1 MSGKLSN
8 TEKKY
13 VQIAEELKN
22 LILERK
28 IKEGERLPSEE
39 QLSKRYSVSRGTI
52 RKSIDLLVDEQLV
65 KKIQGKGTYV
75 NEEQPGYPFGQM
87 LISHAETLKNRGI
100 NFETIILKKNVEE
113 PNNEIKKRLK
123 IKSEKVFFIERLR
136 LVEGKPAGLFRNWI
150 VLKFIPDIIYKDF
163 EKLGLFEAIEEDG
176 NQRIKS
182 GIREFS
188 AVIPDENQREFL
200 GVGPNIPLLKLEQVT
215 YNQNNDIIECS
226 DVYLITDR
234 YKISSV
240 LTR

>member
-1 MSGKLSN
+1 MSEKFLN

-22 LILERK
+22 LIFERK

-52 RKSIDLLVDEQLV
+52 RKSIDLLVDEHLV

-100 NFETIILKKNVEE
+100 NFETIILDERIEE
-113 PNNEIKKRLK
+113 PCNDIKKRLK
-123 IKSEKVFFIERLR
+123 IQSEKVFFIERLR
-136 LVEGKPAGLFRNWI
+136 LVEGKPAGLFRNWVVLRLVPEI
-150 VLKFIPDIIYKDF
+150 VSKDF
-163 EKLGLFEAIEEDG
+163 KKLGLFEAIEEDG
-176 NQRIKS
+176 NQKIKS
-182 GIREFS
+182 GLREFS
-188 AVIPDENQREFL
+188 AVIPEENQMEVL
-200 GVGPNIPLLKLEQVT
+200 GMKPNSPLLKLEQVT
-215 YNQNNDIIECS
+215 YNQNNEIIECS

-240 LTR
+240 LIR